1 LARPALEVADIFR
14 DHGAAWR
21 AANAG
26 HVSLGQLQVM
36 SAIER
41 CRTVALGG
49 HVARCEDC
57 AHTQIAYNSC
67 RNRHCPKCQGA
78 AARHWL
84 AERES
89 ELLPVGYF
97 HLVFTLPGPIAD
109 LAYQNKRVIYDLLFK
124 ASAQAMLTIAA
135 DPKHLGASIGIT
147 AVLHTWGSAM
157 THHPHIHMIVPG
169 GGFAADRSSWISCRP
184 RFLLSVRVLSRLF
197 RRLFLQLLL
206 AAHATGRLRFFA
218 AHRALADRAAFG
230 AYLKL
235 LRKAEWVVYAKEP
248 FAGPEAVLAYLSRY
262 THRVAISNRRLVKA
276 DESGVTFKYK
286 DYRIDGPDRYKTMT
300 LPTHEFI
307 RRFLL
312 HVLPKGFHRI
322 RHYGLFANGHRAA
335 NLAHARELLHVAP
348 PATASETVATAD
360 ASAPRVEPCPRCGG
374 RMLVVEI
381 FARGCEPKHRPQ
393 RAPPLGSRDG
403 A

>member
-1 LARPALEVADIFR
+1 V
-14 DHGAAWR
+14 
-21 AANAG
+21 
-26 HVSLGQLQVM
+26 
-36 SAIER
+36 
-41 CRTVALGG
+41 GG
-49 HVARCEDC
+49 LR
-57 AHTQIAYNSC
+57 
-67 RNRHCPKCQGA
+67 QGA
-78 AARHWL
+78 VRRAR
-84 AERES
+84 
-89 ELLPVGYF
+89 G
-97 HLVFTLPGPIAD
+97 
-109 LAYQNKRVIYDLLFK
+109 
-124 ASAQAMLTIAA
+124 
-135 DPKHLGASIGIT
+135 
-147 AVLHTWGSAM
+147 
-157 THHPHIHMIVPG
+157 
-169 GGFAADRSSWISCRP
+169 RP
-184 RFLLSVRVLSRLF
+184 R
-197 RRLFLQLLL
+197 
-206 AAHATGRLRFFA
+206 
-218 AHRALADRAAFG
+218 
-230 AYLKL
+230 
-235 LRKAEWVVYAKEP
+235 
-248 FAGPEAVLAYLSRY
+248 YLSRY